1 MKTNILQKMRNV
13 LTLSVVLF
21 AFGAFAQ
28 DINKAGEIFNAGN
41 QALKDGNSELAL
53 QKYSESIEMASKLG
67 PEGENIV
74 SSAKAQ
80 IPGLY
85 YKMGA
90 EDYKSGNT
98 DKAIGEFENAIKF
111 GELYSDAETVT
122 KAKDVI
128 PKLYFARGNDF
139 YKEEKYAEALA
150 SFQQSRELDPK
161 YSRSIWGIGLAY
173 GKLGEFDKMDE
184 AFTEASKVAQTEG
197 DTKMVDKI
205 NQTARKLLQAEGATK
220 LQTQSWDPA
229 VKYLNAALKYD
240 DTNKDIYYYLGLA
253 YNGLQKYDDAI
264 VATQKGL
271 DLSSA
276 ENDDFKAKFYYEMG
290 NAYKAK
296 AENDKA
302 CEAYKNAVF
311 GRFAESANYEIKTV
325 LKCK

>member
-1 MKTNILQKMRNV
+1 MKTNILQKMRSV

-21 AFGAFAQ
+21 AFASFAQ

-41 QALKDGNSELAL
+41 QALKDGNSELAI
-53 QKYSESIEMASKLG
+53 QKYEQSIEMASKLG
-67 PEGENIV
+67 AEGENII

-98 DKAIGEFENAIKF
+98 EKAIGEFENAIKF
-111 GELYSDAETVT
+111 GELYADAETVT
-122 KAKDVI
+122 KAKDVM
-128 PKLYFARGNDF
+128 PKLYYARGNDF
-139 YKEEKYAEALA
+139 YKEEKFAEALA

-173 GKLGEFDKMDE
+173 GKLGEFDKLDE
-184 AFTEASKVAQTEG
+184 AFTDALKVAQTEA

-205 NQTARKLLQAEGATK
+205 NQTAKKLLQAEGATK
-220 LQTQSWDPA
+220 LQTQSWDLA

-240 DTNKDIYYYLGLA
+240 EGNKDIYYYLGLA
-253 YNGLQKYDDAI
+253 YNGLKKWDEAI
-264 VATQKGL
+264 TSTQKGL
-271 DLSSA
+271 DLSTA

-290 NAYKAK
+290 NAYKGK

-302 CEAYKNAVF
+302 CEAFKKATF
-311 GRFAESANYEIKTV
+311 GRFTENANYEIKTT